1 MRGLDPR
8 ISRPLETDCRV
19 KPGNDAVQEQAMDL
33 QIAGK
38 RALVTGSSKGLGR
51 AIAAGLAAEGVEV
64 AICSRDKGSVD
75 VTANA
80 LKVAG
85 FQCDLS
91 QDGAVEALVEQV
103 NAKLGGIDILVANT
117 GGPPPSVF
125 DSTTDAMWRTAFE
138 SLFMST
144 VKLIRLAL
152 PGMQERKWGRIMLV
166 TSVSAD
172 EPLDGLMIS
181 NALRPGLHGLL
192 NALSREVGKHGITV
206 NALMP
211 GYTATDRM
219 KQFPTDQ
226 EEIDRLIPAK
236 RMGVPEDFGALA
248 TFLASEQAGYI
259 NGQAIAVD
267 GGLLRSI

>member
-1 MRGLDPR
+1 
-8 ISRPLETDCRV
+8 
-19 KPGNDAVQEQAMDL
+19 MDL
-33 QIAGK
+33 HIKGK

-51 AIAAGLAAEGVEV
+51 AIAAGLAAEGVNV
-64 AICSRDKGSVD
+64 AICSRNRDSVAK
-75 VTANA
+75 TAA
-80 LKVAG
+80 EIKAEG
-85 FQCDLS
+85 FPCDLS
-91 QDGAVEALVEQV
+91 QDGAVEKLIEDV

-117 GGPPPSVF
+117 GGPPPTVF
-125 DSTTDAMWRTAFE
+125 DNTSDAQWRTAFE

-144 VKLIRLAL
+144 VKLIRLVL
-152 PGMQERKWGRIMLV
+152 PGMKQRKWGRIMVV
-166 TSVSAD
+166 TSVSAQ

-192 NALSREVGKHGITV
+192 NALSREVGGDGITV

-226 EEIDRLIPAK
+226 DEIDRLIPAK
-236 RMGVPEDFGALA
+236 RMGTPEDFGSVG
-248 TFLASEQAGYI
+248 TFLASDQAGYI